1 MDATFVEER
10 RQALEHFIVRICRPV
25 LSLITLTLTF
35 HCAIVFLQ
43 NEVCSHEKLSQTL
56 ELQVVLTASAEV
68 SACTCCLQD
77 EIVWSNLSHRQG
89 LIAGKEL
96 LKVASGPAAYVP
108 TTATVTSLW
117 SSLREGVFLAS
128 NVQPVEIKTDDAY
141 AKVSTRFCSKCSAS
155 TKLLVD
161 AIRAQ
166 IGEHIDEYEKRIR
179 EVKRCSDLVYAA
191 QRSEGYEMSRF
202 GSYLTAMSEH
212 EKLDPEMKRIAE
224 VRPIHNSGNW

>member
-10 RQALEHFIVRICRPV
+10 RQALEHFIVRIYR
-25 LSLITLTLTF
+25 SISWLIILTLTF
-35 HCAIVFLQ
+35 HCALAFVQ

-68 SACTCCLQD
+68 RTYSWLLPGGIA
-77 EIVWSNLSHRQG
+77 WSNPSRRQG

-141 AKVSTRFCSKCSAS
+141 AKVSMRCRLKCCAS
-155 TKLLVD
+155 TLV
-161 AIRAQ
+161 
-166 IGEHIDEYEKRIR
+166 E
-179 EVKRCSDLVYAA
+179 
-191 QRSEGYEMSRF
+191 
-202 GSYLTAMSEH
+202 
-212 EKLDPEMKRIAE
+212 
-224 VRPIHNSGNW
+224 N